1 MMPRITTNEN
11 GERVVVDTMSG
22 KRYPPD
28 EEGMILA
35 QIDLSTVE
43 EDNEPEDEESKDKS
57 NIPIFLKPN

>member
-1 MMPRITTNEN
+1 MPRITTNEN
-11 GERVVVDTMSG
+11 GERVVVDAMSG